1 MTGSLIKLIK
11 KVFDTDLTK
20 YIKYEYVNGRC
31 YNIED
36 SPQIKE
42 L

>member
-1 MTGSLIKLIK
+1 MTGGLIKKKK

-31 YNIED
+31 YNIEN